1 MFKNFF
7 QEFKNFAVKGNMIDL
22 AIGIII
28 GAAFNKIVDVL
39 VKKIITPPLGFLTTG
54 IDLVDLEIVLA
65 EPVLAADGT
74 VTSPGVVVGYGYL
87 IEALIDFL
95 IVALTLF
102 FVIRVINSLKEK
114 AEDEKNSE
122 VPTPKDI
129 QLLSDIR
136 DEMRRINGGAVG
148 ATNETPATD

>member
-1 MFKNFF
+1 MFKNFV

-22 AIGIII
+22 AIGIVI
-28 GAAFNKIVDVL
+28 GAAFNKIVDVM
-39 VKKIITPPLGFLTTG
+39 VKKIIMPPLGYLTAGVDMTELK
-54 IDLVDLEIVLA
+54 LVLS
-65 EPVLAADGT
+65 EPVKAADGT
-74 VTSPGVVVGYGYL
+74 ITSPGVVIGYGFL
-87 IEALIDFL
+87 LEAMMDFL

-102 FVIRVINSLKEK
+102 FVIRLINSLKEK

-136 DEMRRINGGAVG
+136 DEMRKMNGGTTTKQA
-148 ATNETPATD
+148 ETPVKA